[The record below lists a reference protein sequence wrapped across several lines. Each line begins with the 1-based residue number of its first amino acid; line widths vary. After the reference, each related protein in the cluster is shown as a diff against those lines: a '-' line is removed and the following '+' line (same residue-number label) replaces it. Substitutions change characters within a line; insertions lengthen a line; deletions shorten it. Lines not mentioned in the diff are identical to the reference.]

1 VIGDVL
7 RGLKRALVFQIR
19 RDAGGAEGMV
29 ADPGLDAGVESS
41 AGVLLPHGV
50 AREFAGL
57 AGRRFVVLGQKCD
70 QLLTAPHFKS
80 VYSPSWFRWPVPP
93 AVPWPP

>member
-57 AGRRFVVLGQKCD
+57 ASRRFVAPGQKRHN
-70 QLLTAPHFKS
+70 LLTALHFTQRIFPTL
-80 VYSPSWFRWPVPP
+80 V
-93 AVPWPP
+93 